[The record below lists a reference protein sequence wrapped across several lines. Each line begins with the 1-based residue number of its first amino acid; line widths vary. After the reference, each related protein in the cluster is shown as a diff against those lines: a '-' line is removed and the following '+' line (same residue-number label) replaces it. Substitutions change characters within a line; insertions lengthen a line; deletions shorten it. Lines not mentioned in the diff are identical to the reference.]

1 MHLSTSGGGS
11 DGYPQQT
18 TAVATTAGG
27 NVLASDSSQD
37 GLEGEESLGSAH
49 FYTANIDGSSQ
60 RGDRGKDDAEEEE
73 QEDETRN
80 AEEISLKETAT
91 FILLALP
98 SICVS
103 EEDAERVEQVK
114 AKNQKYNEVKNFVI
128 SLKLRNSRLF
138 NSI

>member
-60 RGDRGKDDAEEEE
+60 QNRQKDDEDD
-73 QEDETRN
+73 DETGN

-114 AKNQKYNEVKNFVI
+114 AKNQKYTEVKMF
-128 SLKLRNSRLF
+128 
-138 NSI
+138 